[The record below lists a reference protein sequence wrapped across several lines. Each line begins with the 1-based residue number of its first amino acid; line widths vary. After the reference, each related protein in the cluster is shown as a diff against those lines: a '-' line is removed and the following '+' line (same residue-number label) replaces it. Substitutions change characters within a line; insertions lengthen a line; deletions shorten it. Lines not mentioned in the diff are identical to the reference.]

1 MNCKD
6 CKKPYDV
13 IGGCARF
20 SSKAAAPKRLP
31 RSVKKRIITR
41 TERTDWLCNNCQQL
55 QQPAEATDE
64 GEEDGVALEGE
75 EC

>member
-6 CKKPYDV
+6 CEKSYDV
-13 IGGCARF
+13 IEGCARF

-31 RSVKKRIITR
+31 RSVKKRIT
-41 TERTDWLCNNCQQL
+41 TDWLCNNCQQL